1 MLRMLISGRRS
12 CGAGLAGR
20 SRSALAPRSIAFALL
35 AATPCAAQTAPPE
48 GEQEPNALPPVNV
61 SVDRPKPTARPS
73 RGRPAVTP
81 TPPAP
86 VQPVTP
92 ATTSTTAAT
101 PLNGN
106 TVATSA
112 SRLGLTVR
120 QIPASIDIVNQQQ
133 IQEQGYRTTTDT
145 AQGAVGVTAA
155 DAPGAAANFS
165 MRGFSGAQINT
176 LYNGIKIGPS
186 DMTSRVVDASGLER
200 VEFLKGP
207 ASLLSGE
214 GATGGTVNY
223 VNKTPHAGPIVN
235 EAFTSW
241 IPSTASVPASDR
253 AAARTSRGWTTTL
266 TSATRR
272 CRVSSTTPIP
282 SCSMCRVRSTI
293 RSTVN

>member
-1 MLRMLISGRRS
+1 MLRMLVSGRRS

-101 PLNGN
+101 PLNGD

-120 QIPASIDIVNQQQ
+120 QIPASIDIVDQQQ

-155 DAPGAAANFS
+155 DAPGAAADFS
-165 MRGFSGAQINT
+165 MRGFSRRPDQYALQRHQDRPVRHDMPRHGRGRSGAGRIPQ
-176 LYNGIKIGPS
+176 
-186 DMTSRVVDASGLER
+186 RSGLA
-200 VEFLKGP
+200 V
-207 ASLLSGE
+207 
-214 GATGGTVNY
+214 
-223 VNKTPHAGPIVN
+223 
-235 EAFTSW
+235 
-241 IPSTASVPASDR
+241 
-253 AAARTSRGWTTTL
+253 
-266 TSATRR
+266 
-272 CRVSSTTPIP
+272 
-282 SCSMCRVRSTI
+282 VR
-293 RSTVN
+293 